1 MHDAFVLNKFKH
13 TKHMSQMFPVK
24 QDSNK
29 KNPPTC
35 NINEAST
42 RTPNTHGGEE
52 PCSDPNFLVC

>member
-1 MHDAFVLNKFKH
+1 
-13 TKHMSQMFPVK
+13 MSQMFPVK